1 MTNQK
6 PVAFQTIK
14 SIEQIPKL
22 DPDYIVIASPTA
34 YHFPQLKFIE
44 KKLKNKKIL
53 VEKPLFDRSFNLKI
67 KNNKVYVGYNLRFH
81 PIIIEIKKAI
91 NSKKLW
97 NIQLYCGS
105 YLPEWRPD
113 RDYRL
118 SYSANN
124 DLGGG
129 VLLDLSH
136 EIDYLNW
143 LVGDIK
149 IRNIVNTKLSSL
161 DITSDDFLLFS
172 AESDRCPY
180 IHTSLNYFS
189 RIPLRQ
195 IIIDGENINIKA
207 DLISNSCVIHE
218 NNKLK
223 KSKLFLKNRNTTY
236 LLQHQAILKN
246 DYSKVC
252 SYEEGL
258 II

>member
-1 MTNQK
+1 M
-6 PVAFQTIK
+6 
-14 SIEQIPKL
+14 
-22 DPDYIVIASPTA
+22 
-34 YHFPQLKFIE
+34 
-44 KKLKNKKIL
+44 
-53 VEKPLFDRSFNLKI
+53 EKPLFDRSFNLKI

-223 KSKLFLKNRNTTY
+223 KPKLFLKIGTPLIY
-236 LLQHQAILKN
+236 
-246 DYSKVC
+246 C
-252 SYEEGL
+252 SIRQY
-258 II
+258 